1 MFFVKHVLPV
11 PLPILEQ
18 VPGQQHVLLAPPA
31 RIHYRRT
38 LHRVRR
44 VMPDPL
50 QIPEPVLGQPRVLL
64 APLVRI
70 HYRRTLQRVR
80 PVPPLPT
87 PPLSN
92 VPLKPIKKLQPV
104 TRGIMENPVTHFV
117 KNVPPLPTPPLFNA
131 PLKPIK
137 QSQPATQDIMEILV
151 MPLANRA
158 VPESGAPR
166 LVLRR
171 TLSAKHVHQAGPVQ
185 TGWRNVRIV

>member
-1 MFFVKHVLPV
+1 MQDFMEILVMFFVKHVLPV

-87 PPLSN
+87 PPL
-92 VPLKPIKKLQPV
+92 
-104 TRGIMENPVTHFV
+104 
-117 KNVPPLPTPPLFNA
+117 FNA

-171 TLSAKHVHQAGPVQ
+171 TLSAKHVYQARPVQ
-185 TGWRNVRIV
+185 TG